1 MLTFEDGN
9 NFDIYIM
16 DLCEAVKPETGAD
29 LQRLAEEL
37 HERLEMAIED
47 FINDSP
53 GLSIDDY
60 LNQW

>member
-9 NFDIYIM
+9 NFAIYIM

-37 HERLEMAIED
+37 HERIEMAIED

-53 GLSIDDY
+53 NLSIDDY